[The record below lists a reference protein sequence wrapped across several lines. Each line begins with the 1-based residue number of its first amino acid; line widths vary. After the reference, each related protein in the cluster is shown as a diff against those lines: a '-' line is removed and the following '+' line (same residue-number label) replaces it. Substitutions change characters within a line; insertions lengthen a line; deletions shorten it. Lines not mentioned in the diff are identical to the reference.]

1 MMNVP
6 LTQQLAHADTLP
18 WLPVK
23 PGFSLKLLYAD
34 PETDVRVQLLRL
46 EPGTVIERHRHG
58 GAVHAYNLS
67 GQRMLL
73 DTREVVGPG
82 GYVYEPPGNV
92 DSWMAIG
99 DDPVV
104 VFVTVQGSLS
114 YIDDRGEVLSAT
126 TTREIADRYY
136 RFVTEQGAS

>member
-1 MMNVP
+1 MMNAP
-6 LTQQLAHADTLP
+6 LSQQLAHADTLP
-18 WLPVK
+18 WLPLK
-23 PGFSLKLLYAD
+23 PGFSMKLLYAD

-58 GAVHAYNLS
+58 GTVHAYNLS

-73 DTREVVGPG
+73 DTRDVVGAG

-92 DSWMAIG
+92 DSWMAVG
-99 DDPVV
+99 DDPVI

-114 YIDDRGEVLSAT
+114 YIDDRGEVISTT
-126 TTREIADRYY
+126 TTRDIADRYH
-136 RFVTEQGAS
+136 RFVTEQRAS